1 MSTKDKTD
9 ETEEA
14 PAGGKK
20 KLLMIVLVLV
30 LAAAG
35 AAYFFLFAPGSAEA
49 EEPVEGEVLVIEP
62 VAVNLAGGGYL
73 KIGLALQFIEGA
85 GGGHGSGPDGTKAT
99 DLVISTF
106 SQAQPSDVNGAR
118 EALKEAL
125 EAKIIEAYHG
135 DVMEIRYTEYVT
147 Q

>member
-1 MSTKDKTD
+1 MSTAEKNADTD
-9 ETEEA
+9 EA
-14 PAGGKK
+14 PQKGGKK
-20 KLLMIVLVLV
+20 KLLLILAVVLV
-30 LAAAG
+30 AAAG
-35 AAYFFLFAPGSAEA
+35 AAYFFVFAGSAGA
-49 EEPVEGEVLVIEP
+49 EEPAEGEVLVIEP

-73 KIGLALQFIEGA
+73 KIGLALQFVEGA
-85 GGGHGSGPDGTKAT
+85 GGGEGSGPDGTKAT

-106 SQAQPSDVNGAR
+106 SQAQPADVNGAR

-135 DVMEIRYTEYVT
+135 DVLEIRYTEYVT